1 MEKIEDLEYLNL
13 NNAQKDML
21 IKWYE
26 ENVDSMDEFSF
37 ECEVDFEE
45 DFLLRLHEKNY
56 FNTINSAINDFIVN
70 VLAKG
75 I

>member
-1 MEKIEDLEYLNL
+1 MENL
-13 NNAQKDML
+13 NSTQKNML

-26 ENVDSMDEFSF
+26 ENFDSLDEFSF
-37 ECEVDFEE
+37 ECETDFEE
-45 DFLLRLHEKNY
+45 SFLLQLHKNNY
-56 FNTINSAINDFIVN
+56 FNTINFAINDFIVN